1 MLVLQLVAHGELPT
15 AGCARI
21 GSIGGHRNVVVNAGH
36 DGGVRTANRRRVV
49 VSNSRSSTE
58 ALRLPAGIQ
67 NVLGVHRTGVESGSF
82 VRRQR
87 ATETVIS
94 TRDLHR
100 LILDIVVRLAD
111 TLLVLQ
117 VLVGHTTC
125 AALVIVASLV
135 ALEIFES
142 IASLWTDRTA
152 VLLVALRG
160 RVDHEV
166 ILVLLVH
173 RGLALVGH

>member
-1 MLVLQLVAHGELPT
+1 MPT

-21 GSIGGHRNVVVNAGH
+21 GSVGGHRNVVVNAGH
-36 DGGVRTANRRRVV
+36 DGSVRTANRRRVV
-49 VSNSRSSTE
+49 VAYSRPSTK
-58 ALRLPAGIQ
+58 ALRLPARIQ
-67 NVLGVHRTGVESGSF
+67 NVLGVHRTGVEGGGF

-87 ATETVIS
+87 ATEAVVS
-94 TRDLHR
+94 ARDLHR
-100 LILDIVVRLAD
+100 LVLDVVVRLAD

-117 VLVGHTTC
+117 VLVRHTAC
-125 AALVIVASLV
+125 AALVVVAGLV

-142 IASLWTDRTA
+142 IASLGTDRSA
-152 VLLVALRG
+152 VLLVALG
-160 RVDHEV
+160 GGVDHEV